1 MTEEP
6 GTRSSNGR
14 GPVIVLVAAAE
25 TDFSRC
31 GRLEGDV
38 DVPLT
43 PKGRM
48 RSRRIMEEVLL
59 PLGGVD
65 AVYTARNQGARETA
79 EILAAANSNRIRV
92 LDQLKGVSFGLWEGQ
107 LVADVRQRHARIWE
121 CWMRDPMGMTPP
133 EGEEM
138 ARACARTA
146 AAVKTIRRRHRDG
159 NVAVVAPEAVISLV
173 YCHLKG
179 RPAADVF
186 QVGRELGAFEIVKP
200 G

>member
-1 MTEEP
+1 MTEEAVV
-6 GTRSSNGR
+6 RSTGQ
-14 GPVIVLVAAAE
+14 GLVLVLVQAAE
-25 TDFSRC
+25 TDFSRS

-43 PKGRM
+43 PRGRM

-59 PLGGVD
+59 PMGGVV
-65 AVYTARNQGARETA
+65 AVYTARNQGSRETA

-92 LDQLKGVSFGLWEGQ
+92 MDELKGVSFGLWEGQ
-107 LVADVRQRHARIWE
+107 LVADVRQRHARIW
-121 CWMRDPMGMTPP
+121 DPMGMTPP

-138 ARACARTA
+138 GRAFARTA
-146 AAVKTIRRRHRDG
+146 VAVKAIRRRHRGG

-179 RPAADVF
+179 RPAAEVF
-186 QVGRELGAFEIVKP
+186 RIGREIGHFEIVKP
-200 G
+200 W